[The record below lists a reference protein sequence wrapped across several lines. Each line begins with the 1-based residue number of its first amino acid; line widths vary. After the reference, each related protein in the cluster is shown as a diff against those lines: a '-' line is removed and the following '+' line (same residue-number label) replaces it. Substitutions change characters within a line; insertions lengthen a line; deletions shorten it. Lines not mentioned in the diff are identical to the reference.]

1 MLAGDQKMQGTGSTV
16 LISLQRDIIWRSL
29 SSTEPAIFMSFFIFD
44 VFASLSGT
52 VEVTQRIQKMNEE
65 EHEQVWGR
73 EV

>member
-1 MLAGDQKMQGTGSTV
+1 
-16 LISLQRDIIWRSL
+16 
-29 SSTEPAIFMSFFIFD
+29 MSFFIFD

-65 EHEQVWGR
+65 EHKQVWGR